1 VPSIG
6 SAAYAAVSCVI
17 PAYPAFSR
25 GAPSERVQ
33 PPASPAEGAGA
44 GTGRDEPPSRSQVPP
59 REGPMTQS
67 RDDVIQQD
75 IADLHKLGYAQEL
88 YRSMGGFSNFAIS
101 FSIISI
107 LTGAVILYDYGLAWA
122 GTAAVMIG
130 WPLITVFVLAIAAS
144 MGEIASAYPTAG
156 GLYYWASRMKNKNW
170 GWWTAWLNLIGQF
183 AIVAGINFAAAAF
196 LNATIIT
203 PLLANVGITY
213 DNTTVLLAIG
223 DTAVL
228 TGQLVTMGILMLIQL
243 VMNIVGI
250 NLVALLNQV
259 SVWWHIVIVAAV
271 VFLVF
276 LAGKPDESG
285 LTLFAIQPQDV
296 AGSWNNNLGFV
307 NLEYGPAISYPL
319 ILAFFFSLLQA
330 NWTYTGYDASAHVA
344 EETIG
349 ARVSSAWGIFLSVAV
364 SAVVGFVFLLAL
376 STHLPDLSTLFPAEL
391 TEENLAGASQYY
403 FGGGV
408 AVIAILQYNL
418 GQLGDLLAA
427 GIAIAMAF
435 CGLSSVASAGRMLFA
450 FSRDDGLPGSG
461 WLKRVSHRYRT
472 PANALTAIVLVAWLF
487 SVAAGVVGGGTAIV
501 IVTAISTIFLY
512 AAYGIVIYLGATT
525 QDWLSERVWSLG
537 RWSKP
542 IAWLSVFWVI
552 VLMVLFSFPTSGN
565 ISWPFMAA
573 TVLFLLIYYF
583 ASARRNFKG
592 PQRMGD
598 SADLTEIE
606 REFNQAAGEVTTA

>member
-1 VPSIG
+1 
-6 SAAYAAVSCVI
+6 
-17 PAYPAFSR
+17 
-25 GAPSERVQ
+25 
-33 PPASPAEGAGA
+33 
-44 GTGRDEPPSRSQVPP
+44 
-59 REGPMTQS
+59 MTQQRS
-67 RDDVIQQD
+67 REDVIQQD
-75 IADLHKLGYAQEL
+75 VADLHKLGYAQEL
-88 YRSMGGFSNFAIS
+88 FRSMGGFSNFAIS

-130 WPLITVFVLAIAAS
+130 WPLITVFVLLIAAS
-144 MGEIASAYPTAG
+144 MAEIASAYPTAG

-203 PLLANVGITY
+203 PILDRVGIVY
-213 DNTTVLLAIG
+213 DNTTLVFGLSF
-223 DTAVL
+223 L
-228 TGQLVTMGILMLIQL
+228 TGQIVTMGILMLIEL
-243 VMNIVGI
+243 AMNIAGI
-250 NLVALLNQV
+250 NLVAILNQV

-271 VFLVF
+271 VILVF

-285 LTLFAIQPQDV
+285 LTQFAIQPQDV
-296 AGSWNNNLGFV
+296 AGSWNNNLGVV
-307 NLEYGPAISYPL
+307 NLQYGPAISYPL

-344 EETIG
+344 EETVG
-349 ARVSSAWGIFLSVAV
+349 ARVASAWGLFMSVAV
-364 SAVVGFVFLLAL
+364 SAVVGFVFLVAL
-376 STHLPDLSTLFPAEL
+376 STHLPNLSTLFPATLE
-391 TEENLAGASQYY
+391 TPPQAGASQYY

-408 AVIAILQYNL
+408 AVIAILEHN
-418 GQLGDLLAA
+418 LGDLGDVLSA

-461 WLKRVSHRYRT
+461 WLKKVSHRYRT
-472 PANALTAIVLVAWLF
+472 PANSLIAIVVISWLF
-487 SVAAGVVGGGTAIV
+487 TVAAGVVGGGTAIV

-512 AAYGIVIYLGATT
+512 AAYGICIYLGATT
-525 QDWLSERVWSLG
+525 QEWLTERVWSLG

-542 IAWLSVFWVI
+542 VAWIAVFWVI

-565 ISWPFMAA
+565 ISFPFMVITA
-573 TVLFLLIYYF
+573 LFLVVYYF
-583 ASARRNFKG
+583 GWARRSFKG
-592 PQRMGD
+592 PRSMGD
-598 SADLTEIE
+598 TAELTEIE
-606 REFNQAAGEVTTA
+606 REFAKAAEEVGGS